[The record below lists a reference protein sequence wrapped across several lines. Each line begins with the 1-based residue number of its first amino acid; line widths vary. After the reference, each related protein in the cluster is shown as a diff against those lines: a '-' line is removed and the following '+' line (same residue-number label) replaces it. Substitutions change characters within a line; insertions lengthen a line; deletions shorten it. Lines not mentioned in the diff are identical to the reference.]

1 MLIVNLQLCILVCN
15 AQYLLKEIPFY
26 PCLDVIVD
34 YYYNSHY
41 KYPDSTKELINFTEY
56 FFKTYPDT
64 INTYKNDI
72 TVKILPYLKKNK
84 KHILIKKG
92 AGYSY
97 TIQIGNDT
105 LLYSPSSTWTYSPC
119 ADTLFIGKDPKR
131 YYRIYEYLRTPRF
144 YTSHNNV
151 VLYPDSVYEN
161 FEKDIINLEYK
172 YLVPSNNSVL
182 FKYYIYENDT
192 IPIVSMLEYKLG
204 KPLRYYCN
212 GEQIKPQ
219 FPFYEKLES
228 YLRYFCKV
236 HKCKRILFVIPDFN
250 HPNEQWL
257 GYNKKDNVQFVMD
270 RKDDLYFLNSADRS

>member
-1 MLIVNLQLCILVCN
+1 MKRIIILIVNLQLCTLVCN
-15 AQYLLKEIPFY
+15 AQYLLRENPFY
-26 PCLDVIVD
+26 PCLDVIVGL
-34 YYYNSHY
+34 YYNNYY
-41 KYPDSTKELINFTEY
+41 KFPDSTKELINFTEY
-56 FFKTYPDT
+56 FFETYPDGDNACKDNLS
-64 INTYKNDI
+64 I
-72 TVKILPYLKKNK
+72 KIIPYLKKNI
-84 KHILIKKG
+84 KHILIKKDPEFT
-92 AGYSY
+92 Y
-97 TIQIGNDT
+97 TIQMGSDT
-105 LLYSPSSTWTYSPC
+105 LLYVPPSMYSFSPC
-119 ADTLFIGKDPKR
+119 EDSLFIGGNPR
-131 YYRIYEYLRTPRF
+131 EYRSFYDHLRCPRF
-144 YTSHNNV
+144 YTSHNKV

-236 HKCKRILFVIPDFN
+236 HKCKRILFAIPDFN

-257 GYNKKDNVQFVMD
+257 GYN
-270 RKDDLYFLNSADRS
+270 RKR